1 MNVTVLDKGDQYL
14 LNYCTKYLARDNS
27 EPRHNYNNQF
37 TSTALRSRVAETWRF
52 PIIDSYSDRLNQE
65 ESYRFNEVT
74 FIYANL
80 GQPLP
85 QSVAVIGTFANLY
98 EAIPLKSVQ
107 FLGKSTGYFGLTVV
121 VPKGELH
128 TYKFLVD
135 GQFILDPLNPQRTVL
150 ENGETWSRFFTQ
162 LCTQMISLEIWEA
175 QILERLTDH
184 ILPFRTEEGQQFLD
198 FYYNFLDRQA
208 KETQYLRAYRFDQ
221 SVGVV
226 NFIDKLLAKEENHH
240 LIDYKICLD
249 LINRLLRQRNPFIEP
264 EKMSKEMYI
273 ELYNQM
279 ASGTVPGWN
288 YGRYGNPRYFLQLL
302 RRHSYTGAFSHP
314 KYGGNVG
321 ATGWAYLASR
331 YPFQW
336 QKALEPPLG
345 INADY
350 RG

>member
-1 MNVTVLDKGDQYL
+1 MIFSFCVQ
-14 LNYCTKYLARDNS
+14 LA
-27 EPRHNYNNQF
+27 
-37 TSTALRSRVAETWRF
+37 T
-52 PIIDSYSDRLNQE
+52 
-65 ESYRFNEVT
+65 
-74 FIYANL
+74 
-80 GQPLP
+80 
-85 QSVAVIGTFANLY
+85 
-98 EAIPLKSVQ
+98 
-107 FLGKSTGYFGLTVV
+107 
-121 VPKGELH
+121 
-128 TYKFLVD
+128 
-135 GQFILDPLNPQRTVL
+135 PLN
-150 ENGETWSRFFTQ
+150 
-162 LCTQMISLEIWEA
+162 
-175 QILERLTDH
+175 
-184 ILPFRTEEGQQFLD
+184 
-198 FYYNFLDRQA
+198 
-208 KETQYLRAYRFDQ
+208 AYDQ